1 MPVGLFALEGS
12 LPRSNACSDET
23 KRLFL
28 LVRKDY
34 FARTRTGLLQFVM
47 TEQMPWRWLS
57 TVVLMLMMRR
67 WAGGFAIVRFHLPP
81 SSRGLAKGK
90 LNEASVTHLS
100 S

>member
-1 MPVGLFALEGS
+1 
-12 LPRSNACSDET
+12 
-23 KRLFL
+23 
-28 LVRKDY
+28 
-34 FARTRTGLLQFVM
+34 M